1 MIKKKLTFSVP
12 ITQKDSVVVEGQ
24 PVDNQPLRISGYANT
39 TKQDRSG
46 DVIVTDAWLNGG
58 IANYMKNPIILAYHD
73 HTQPIG
79 TAEEVSVDSNG
90 LKISAKISPAAED
103 VYTLIKEGVLKAFSV
118 GFYIKDAEYD
128 SATDIF
134 IIKDVELLEIS
145 VVSVPCNQDSL
156 FEMSK
161 DFKSDGEILEFKKS
175 FTKAVEPTSTKQAI
189 KGEILMDP
197 KDLEQL
203 LAQAA
208 ASGAKAAQEAIEKA
222 NKEAAEKA
230 AAEKA
235 AAEKAEADRKAIIE
249 LGASGAE
256 RLVKEVEDRL
266 KSENADVK
274 KIVEDF
280 RNEIN
285 ENLKTVA
292 TAAASKHTFDD
303 KSDKAGEPTLLE
315 KTNAVVM
322 AKAMGKDVLQTKYG
336 QSLVQKY
343 GQHVPSAY
351 WEDTVSLTMEEEIR
365 RALVVAPLIP
375 KMIMPS
381 SILRMPLNPEAG
393 YGSWVNVTSYGTT
406 SSSGTAGTHV
416 LKEITLSAYKL
427 ATKEFLQYEEEDDA
441 LVALLPIITDAM
453 KRRMAKSIDSALL
466 IGAGS
471 GANPLKGLTVWA
483 TAGDQVSVTK
493 SSKATVA
500 NLQSMRRKLGTWG
513 LTPNEVIYVVSSD
526 VYYDLLDDADFRTW
540 DKVGDKATIINGAVG
555 QVLGSNVIVSGEF
568 SAKPTGTNTG
578 VGAVA
583 FNARNFVFGQY
594 KDLRME
600 TEIRPEYQYKIIIS
614 TMRLAFQQLTTNEGN
629 AAGTLLWT

>member
-12 ITQKDSVVVEGQ
+12 IIQKDSVVIEGT
-24 PVDNQPLRISGYANT
+24 PVDQQPIRITGYANT
-39 TKQDRSG
+39 TQKDRSG
-46 DVIVTDAWLNGG
+46 DVIIPEAWTSG
-58 IANYMKNPIILAYHD
+58 ITNYLKNPIILAYHD
-73 HTQPIG
+73 HEQPIG
-79 TAEEVSVDSNG
+79 VAEAVTIDGLG
-90 LKISAKISPAAED
+90 LKITAKISPAAED
-103 VYTLIKEGVLKAFSV
+103 VYDLIKDGVLRAFSV

-161 DFKSDGEILEFKKS
+161 DFSNSTEIEEFKKS
-175 FTKAVEPTSTKQAI
+175 FTKKTVESTSTKQAI
-189 KGEILMDP
+189 KGDERMDP

-203 LAQAA
+203 LKQAA
-208 ASGAKAAQEAIEKA
+208 AEGAKAAQDAIAKDAKDKA
-222 NKEAAEKA
+222 DAAAAAAKA
-230 AAEKA
+230 AADKQ
-235 AAEKAEADRKAIIE
+235 AIIE

-256 RLVKEVEDRL
+256 KLVKDVEERL
-266 KSENADVK
+266 KSENADTK
-274 KIVEDF
+274 KILEDF
-280 RNEIN
+280 KAEIN
-285 ENLKTVA
+285 ANLTEVA
-292 TAAASKHTFDD
+292 KAAAASTNSKHTFDD
-303 KSDKAGEPTLLE
+303 KSGGAGKPTDLE
-315 KTNAVVM
+315 ITNAVVM
-322 AKAMGKDVLQTKYG
+322 SKAMNKPILETKYG
-336 QSLVQKY
+336 QTLVTKY

-351 WEDTVSLTMEEEIR
+351 WEDTVSLAMQEEIR
-365 RALVVAPLIP
+365 RQLVVAPLIS
-375 KMIMPS
+375 KMSMPS

-406 SSSGTAGTHV
+406 SSSGVAGTHV
-416 LKEITLSAYKL
+416 LKEITLTAYKL

-441 LVALLPIITDAM
+441 LYALLPIITDAM

-471 GANPLKGLTVWA
+471 GANPLTGLTVWA

-500 NLQSMRRKLGTWG
+500 SLQAMRRKMGVWG
-513 LTPNEVIYVVSSD
+513 LTPDEVVYVVSSD

-540 DKVGDKATIINGAVG
+540 DKVGPQATILKGAVG

-568 SAKPTGTNTG
+568 AAKPTGTATG
-578 VGAVA
+578 IGAVA
-583 FNARNFVFGQY
+583 FNPRNYVFGQY

-600 TEIRPEYQYKIIIS
+600 SEIRPEYQYKIIIS
-614 TMRLAFQQLTTNEGN
+614 TMRLAFQQLTTNQGN
-629 AAGTLLWT
+629 AIGSLLWT